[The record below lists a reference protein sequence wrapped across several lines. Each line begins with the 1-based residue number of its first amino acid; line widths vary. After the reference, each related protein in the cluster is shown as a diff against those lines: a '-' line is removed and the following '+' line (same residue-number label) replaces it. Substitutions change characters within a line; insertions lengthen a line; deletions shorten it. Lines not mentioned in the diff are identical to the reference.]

1 MEQKNYKYIIG
12 QGQLYELQKRADAL
26 KRMHPDTFR
35 RFELFL
41 DGLGNADFF
50 DSEQEALTAALD
62 RIKNK
67 GSSSVQIWAK
77 YITDEEY
84 FKINSWI
91 VTDDWRVKQAA
102 EYVGLALMYDESR
115 LQIII
120 DNGIS
125 INDVVAY

>member
-12 QGQLYELQKRADAL
+12 QGQLYELQKRAAEL
-26 KRMHPDTFR
+26 KRMHPDAFS
-35 RFELFL
+35 FFL
-41 DGLGNADFF
+41 DVLGNADVF
-50 DSEQEALTAALD
+50 DSEKEALTAALD
-62 RIKNK
+62 RIKNE

-77 YITDEEY
+77 FNSDEEY
-84 FKINSWI
+84 YKINSWI

-120 DNGIS
+120 DNDIS
-125 INDVVAY
+125 INDIVAY

>member
-26 KRMHPDTFR
+26 KRMHPAAFSVY
-35 RFELFL
+35 ELL
-41 DGLGNADFF
+41 IDGLGNADVF
-50 DSEQEALTAALD
+50 DSEKEALTAALD
-62 RIKNK
+62 KIKNN

-77 YITDEEY
+77 YISEEEY

-102 EYVGLALMYDESR
+102 EYIGLALMYDESR

-120 DNGIS
+120 DNDIS

>member
-1 MEQKNYKYIIG
+1 MEKKNYKYIIG
-12 QGQLYELQKRADAL
+12 QGQLYELQKRAAEL
-26 KRMHPDTFR
+26 KRMHPDAFS
-35 RFELFL
+35 FFL
-41 DGLGNADFF
+41 DVLGNADVF
-50 DSEQEALTAALD
+50 DSEKEALTAALD

-67 GSSSVQIWAK
+67 GSSIQIWAK
-77 YITDEEY
+77 FITDEEY
-84 FKINSWI
+84 YKINSWI